1 MWSAINHIKRRPP
14 ARLPLRVARDAARA
28 FCTSRGE
35 EDPKHPLEDV
45 DPDAI
50 KLRSKDAYAI
60 ATTAGIIGGCLPPLQ
75 WELMSLFAAVPVA
88 MVVSTA
94 TNAALATRML
104 RQHRRQQGVDSDS
117 GVVVPVHLPSLA
129 FAGAI
134 AGFTLAVRQYF
145 NTAPPHPLGDA
156 RQDDRRL
163 DALELKI
170 ERQAEAIDEL
180 RGEVDA
186 LTRYTGRSA

>member
-1 MWSAINHIKRRPP
+1 
-14 ARLPLRVARDAARA
+14 
-28 FCTSRGE
+28 
-35 EDPKHPLEDV
+35 
-45 DPDAI
+45 
-50 KLRSKDAYAI
+50 
-60 ATTAGIIGGCLPPLQ
+60 
-75 WELMSLFAAVPVA
+75 
-88 MVVSTA
+88 
-94 TNAALATRML
+94 ML
-104 RQHRRQQGVDSDS
+104 RQHRRQRGVDSDS